1 MAACTWRCD
10 LVLNIFEV
18 NLPRCAPR
26 LDVNHNRDR
35 WAKND
40 TKVFWLETGR
50 VALIQI
56 EIGRFAP
63 KYQEPNFG
71 PTEVVITNREP
82 KRDVS
87 GQFYSKVLN

>member
-1 MAACTWRCD
+1 MLIIIETD
-10 LVLNIFEV
+10 E
-18 NLPRCAPR
+18 PRMTPR
-26 LDVNHNRDR
+26 YFGR
-35 WAKND
+35 K
-40 TKVFWLETGR
+40 LEELL
-50 VALIQI
+50 LIQV

-87 GQFYSKVLN
+87 GQFDSKVLN